1 MEQLNKMQIRNSNN
15 SNKVRLAICIHTME
29 YILPSRIIEQEIYD
43 AFSRED
49 YIYTEDDMVDE
60 EELNDKV
67 KIIGI
72 NKNRIL

>member
-1 MEQLNKMQIRNSNN
+1 
-15 SNKVRLAICIHTME
+15 ME
-29 YILPSRIIEQEIYD
+29 YILLPRIIEQEIYNELSQD
-43 AFSRED
+43 
-49 YIYTEDDMVDE
+49 TEDDMVDE

>member
-1 MEQLNKMQIRNSNN
+1 MMHFHEKTYM
-15 SNKVRLAICIHTME
+15 
-29 YILPSRIIEQEIYD
+29 
-43 AFSRED
+43 
-49 YIYTEDDMVDE
+49 YTEDDMVDE

>member
-1 MEQLNKMQIRNSNN
+1 
-15 SNKVRLAICIHTME
+15 ME
-29 YILPSRIIEQEIYD
+29 YILLPRIIEQEIYD